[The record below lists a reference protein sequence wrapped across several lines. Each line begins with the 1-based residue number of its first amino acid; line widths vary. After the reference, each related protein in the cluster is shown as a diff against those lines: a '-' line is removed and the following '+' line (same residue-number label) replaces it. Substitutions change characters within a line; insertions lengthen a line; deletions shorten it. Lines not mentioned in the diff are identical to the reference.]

1 MIPVTSDDRSRALA
15 SSLSLQTQDHGPSFE
30 DMIGKLYR
38 SGGQNIADLV
48 SVFPEERRARLAL
61 FCYGRAH
68 MRDIGLAVA
77 ATCEVDSLF
86 EVGATAGKA
95 LYALS
100 RERVAP
106 VGKPLTGR
114 HKITLANLSDGPA
127 PTPDYDPE
135 PETAIAPSE
144 VQALTETFA
153 VVQSEAAAPSVTM
166 ALAEAS

>member
-1 MIPVTSDDRSRALA
+1 MTSDDRSRTLA
-15 SSLSLQTQDHGPSFE
+15 SSLLLQTENPGPTFE

-38 SGGQNIADLV
+38 SNGQGIAELV

-114 HKITLANLSDGPA
+114 HKITLANLSDSPA
-127 PTPDYDPE
+127 PTPDFDPE
-135 PETAIAPSE
+135 PEAAAETVAQSETVAQPEAIAPSE
-144 VQALTETFA
+144 TVAMRD
-153 VVQSEAAAPSVTM
+153 TM